1 MVLTR
6 FDEELTKAEASKR
19 IDALKAHDAD
29 RHRYRKNARRN
40 LGCNLP
46 EESDPRM
53 VKLNYI
59 GPEVGECGSGTR
71 ALSQDDLRI
80 RLSDAEI
87 RAVLKPDCRSGR
99 RKQRGPRKNAETF
112 RNAAQ

>member
-53 VKLNYI
+53 VELNCI
-59 GPEVGECGSGTR
+59 APEVGECGGGTR

-80 RLSDAEI
+80 ACPTL
-87 RAVLKPDCRSGR
+87 RSGPFLNR
-99 RKQRGPRKNAETF
+99 TAGRVDGNSVAREKNAETF